1 MAFAL
6 ITGASGGIGF
16 ALAKELA
23 LRKHDVLLVAR
34 SEELLKKNC
43 EYLKQKYVVSAD
55 YLSIDLATAGAALR
69 VKAWVDQKNAPV
81 DILINNAGFASW
93 GPLRGL
99 PNEEFNGMI
108 QLNMVT
114 LAELCKEFLPMLE
127 KLPKAFILNVSS
139 TAAYQAVPTLTTYA
153 ATKAFV
159 LLFTRGLRWEL
170 KGTSISVSCLSPGP
184 TSTGFI
190 DRANLGMI
198 KERAEKFSMTA
209 EAVAKIAIDG
219 MLAGKAEII
228 PGFTNWISAK
238 LAEIVPKQLTEQIAM
253 NLYKTKE

>member
-81 DILINNAGFASW
+81 DILINNAGFTNQSKSANFDASFENF
-93 GPLRGL
+93 PL
-99 PNEEFNGMI
+99 ED
-108 QLNMVT
+108 
-114 LAELCKEFLPMLE
+114 
-127 KLPKAFILNVSS
+127 
-139 TAAYQAVPTLTTYA
+139 
-153 ATKAFV
+153 
-159 LLFTRGLRWEL
+159 W
-170 KGTSISVSCLSPGP
+170 
-184 TSTGFI
+184 
-190 DRANLGMI
+190 
-198 KERAEKFSMTA
+198 KF
-209 EAVAKIAIDG
+209 
-219 MLAGKAEII
+219 
-228 PGFTNWISAK
+228 
-238 LAEIVPKQLTEQIAM
+238 
-253 NLYKTKE
+253 